1 MPLAFAPAFS
11 TLCAR
16 SLHGAGSVSQ
26 LQQCLSWWEQLS
38 LLQEL
43 VVVQPGRPHSA
54 LVHPHILWVYV
65 ELSLHPSHVSA
76 LPQGGSGSVK
86 EESHH

>member
-1 MPLAFAPAFS
+1 MS
-11 TLCAR
+11 
-16 SLHGAGSVSQ
+16 H

-43 VVVQPGRPHSA
+43 VVLQPDGPRSA
-54 LVHPHILWVYV
+54 LVHLHILWVCV
-65 ELSLHPSHVSA
+65 ELSLHPSHMSA
-76 LPQGGSGSVK
+76 LPQGGLSSVK